1 MRSQNNIWDI
11 FNQFTTRCTG
21 YAQEQEDQ
29 IWICQKIKEL
39 SQYGEKLLVSNVSL
53 CGFLSKLGEVA
64 DS

>member
-1 MRSQNNIWDI
+1 MY
-11 FNQFTTRCTG
+11 TTG